1 MSELE
6 TPNLQIKRYVDLLKR
21 RRWQIL
27 PVALLGL
34 LIGTVVARLIPRFYE
49 ASTQIRIHQ
58 VFPDENRS
66 YSRKDPL
73 LREVSDARNT
83 ILAWDLVRDA
93 VLELSGWE
101 DFFAVRDDAP
111 KFNSKIRGVQ
121 SRIWISD
128 LDPGEGRASATLNIG
143 YRDQDAQ
150 RTVDFV
156 RRITSLYIARQTEF
170 VIMRAKRLATQM
182 QKRVDKW
189 QRDWNDALEK
199 MSSFIAETGF
209 NPNDRNAQ
217 GLTPQGVK
225 IRRRQKIADE
235 VRDLEIELETALKE
249 RESLLAKIED
259 GRIPRE
265 IVKRLD
271 PSDPEVIKVFEP
283 LLVERNRLLD
293 KYNKT
298 SQLNPQHEQARKALV
313 VIDQAIDRAKKR
325 FDEMGKTKR
334 PHPLYIAARA
344 RLAELAT
351 IIENATNQLEPRRKE
366 LQVLNK
372 ELASLGPNQQ
382 RYAKLQQRVE
392 ETHKGYQE
400 AKEASNKQVDF
411 LDSVRANSDQVVELL
426 QPPYLPQE
434 PTYPNKPLVSML
446 GLLIAVLVAGALIV
460 LLDFLQSS
468 FKTIDEVHRGLPI
481 PVLGGVSYIE
491 LPEEVE
497 SSRRFRIKVTII
509 STIALVLIGSLLAIY
524 FLDPVRLPSWVL
536 NLLDGLMGS

>member
-58 VFPDENRS
+58 VSQDESRP

-83 ILAWDLVRDA
+83 ILAYDLVREA
-93 VLELSGWE
+93 VLGLPGWE
-101 DFFAVRDDAP
+101 DFFAVQDDAP

-121 SRIWISD
+121 GRIWVAD
-128 LDPGEGRASATLNIG
+128 LDPGEGRGSATLNIG

-156 RRITSLYIARQTEF
+156 QRITKLYLQRRTEF
-170 VIMRAKRLATQM
+170 VINRAQRQASQL
-182 QKRVDKW
+182 QKRANVR
-189 QRDWNDALEK
+189 QSDWNDALK
-199 MSSFIAETGF
+199 DLSSFIAETGF
-209 NPNDRNAQ
+209 NPMARNAQ
-217 GLTPQGVK
+217 GLTPQDIQ
-225 IRRRQKIADE
+225 IRRRQKLADE
-235 VRDLEIELETALKE
+235 VRDLEIQLETAIKE
-249 RESLLAKIED
+249 RDLLVAKIAD
-259 GRIPRE
+259 GRIPKE
-265 IVKRLD
+265 ILKKLD
-271 PSDPEVIKVFEP
+271 PSDPEVVKVFGP
-283 LLVERNRLLD
+283 LLAERNKQVRRIKL
-293 KYNKT
+293 YT
-298 SQLNPQHEQARKALV
+298 PINPKHDEAVKALEV
-313 VIDQAIDRAKKR
+313 VDQVIERERKR
-325 FDEMGKTKR
+325 FEEMGKTKR
-334 PHPLYIAARA
+334 PHPLYVAARK

-351 IIENATNQLEPRRKE
+351 IIENARNQLVPRKQE
-366 LQVLNK
+366 LLDVNK

-392 ETHKGYQE
+392 ETRKAYDE
-400 AKEASNKQVDF
+400 AKSASNKQLDF
-411 LDSVRANSDQVVELL
+411 LDSVRANRDQVVELL
-426 QPPYLPQE
+426 QPPYLPEE

-468 FKTIDEVHRGLPI
+468 FKTIDEVQRGLPI

-509 STIALVLIGSLLAIY
+509 SSIVLVLVGGLLAIY
-524 FLDPVRLPSWVL
+524 FLDPVRLPTWVL